1 MSASIAFEQSYD
13 GIDGDSATAAEVI
26 ALLSA
31 ITKIPVKQHLAI
43 TGSMNQ
49 KGDIQAVGGVN
60 EKVMGFFELCF
71 EQGLTGEQGVLIPSK
86 NVQDLMLDPEIIKAV
101 KSKSFHIHAI
111 STIEEA
117 VELMMG
123 QSAGEMNSEGE
134 YINGVFGE
142 ANAILRRYTSH
153 TTQLQKTL

>member
-1 MSASIAFEQSYD
+1 
-13 GIDGDSATAAEVI
+13 
-26 ALLSA
+26 
-31 ITKIPVKQHLAI
+31 
-43 TGSMNQ
+43 
-49 KGDIQAVGGVN
+49 
-60 EKVMGFFELCF
+60 
-71 EQGLTGEQGVLIPSK
+71 VLIPSK

-101 KSKSFHIHAI
+101 KSKLFHIHAI

-134 YINGVFGE
+134 YINGVFGQ
-142 ANAILRRYTSH
+142 ANAILRRYTAH